1 MTLSLLF
8 FKIKKQEIF
17 ILLLLFVY
25 ILASHLILH
34 ISITFFSILGSLL
47 FWISIYYLSL
57 GFFRLLFIFYTLLVG
72 GLILLYPYSKINLSI
87 VASIFESN
95 TNEIIEYFISIYN
108 FYFLLIFLYV
118 LLGFFILF
126 FVLKFGVDFYV
137 SKRLNVI
144 ILFSCILVSF
154 YKPFKEF
161 IKGDCFSISNIR
173 TYPVQVIV
181 NISNITYDYFLQR
194 KKLER
199 GLEIKADWKIN
210 SVSAK
215 YDNYVLVIGESMRA
229 DYMSLYGYPI
239 ETTPF
244 LKQTNGIIF
253 NNYIASAPNTQPSL
267 LNSFYAKEY
276 NDIKENEHII
286 NLAISAGFN

>member
-108 FYFLLIFLYV
+108 
-118 LLGFFILF
+118 
-126 FVLKFGVDFYV
+126 
-137 SKRLNVI
+137 
-144 ILFSCILVSF
+144 
-154 YKPFKEF
+154 
-161 IKGDCFSISNIR
+161 
-173 TYPVQVIV
+173 
-181 NISNITYDYFLQR
+181 
-194 KKLER
+194 
-199 GLEIKADWKIN
+199 
-210 SVSAK
+210 
-215 YDNYVLVIGESMRA
+215 
-229 DYMSLYGYPI
+229 
-239 ETTPF
+239 
-244 LKQTNGIIF
+244 
-253 NNYIASAPNTQPSL
+253 
-267 LNSFYAKEY
+267 
-276 NDIKENEHII
+276 
-286 NLAISAGFN
+286 